1 MTTRQLLLSTAI
13 VPALLLGL
21 NPTARGA
28 GYAILEQSAEGQ
40 GASHAGSAA
49 RAEDPSTL
57 FFNPAGMA
65 RLPGY
70 QFSVS
75 GTLILPQSTLQS
87 GSASINIPGGTLPV
101 IGTVGTDAG
110 VNAGVPSLYATAQIS
125 PNWHL
130 GLSVTAPYGLVTQY
144 PPSSIARYYALTSQL
159 STIDIAP
166 AASWQALPSLALG
179 ASLIVETASARLTN
193 AVDFGSIGAGLGLA
207 PFGLLPG
214 RADGIANL
222 KGSGTAVGWQVGA
235 LYEPRAG
242 TRVGLTYRSAITHTI
257 DGTVE
262 FENVPALLAPGF
274 RGGSASAKVVTP
286 SNVSLGIAQEIGRF
300 TVLGGLTWTQWSHF
314 HDLLVVYQG
323 GQSLTEENWHDTVTV
338 SAGVEYHINDAFTVR
353 TGVAWDQ
360 SPVPDETRTPR
371 IPDGNRTW
379 LSIGGTWNATRNL
392 ALSLAYSHIFIA
404 DTKVALTDLGPGTPD
419 FLRGNLNANYSN
431 QVNIIAAQATFR
443 F

>member
-1 MTTRQLLLSTAI
+1 MTPRTFLLSTAVI
-13 VPALLLGL
+13 PALLLGL
-21 NPTARGA
+21 GPSARAA

-40 GASHAGSAA
+40 GTSHAGSAA

-57 FFNPAGMA
+57 FYNPAGMA

-70 QFSVS
+70 QFSIS
-75 GTLILPQSTLQS
+75 GTLIMPQSTLQS
-87 GSASINIPGGTLPV
+87 GSASTNIPGGTVPV

-110 VNAGVPSLYATAQIS
+110 VNAGIPALYGTAQIA
-125 PNWHL
+125 PNWHI

-166 AASWQALPSLALG
+166 AVSWQALPTLALG
-179 ASLIVETASARLTN
+179 ASLIVETAAARLTN
-193 AVDFGSIGAGLGLA
+193 AVDFGTIGAGLGLGR
-207 PFGLLPG
+207 FGLLPG
-214 RADGIANL
+214 RADGIATL
-222 KGSGTAVGWQVGA
+222 KGSGTALGWQIGG
-235 LYEPRAG
+235 LFEPRAG
-242 TRVGLTYRSAITHTI
+242 TRLGLTYRSAITHTL

-274 RGGSASAKVVTP
+274 RGGAASAKVVTP
-286 SNVSLGIAQEIGRF
+286 SNVSLGIAQDIGRF

-314 HDLLVVYQG
+314 HDLLAVYQG
-323 GQSLTEENWHDTVTV
+323 GSSFTEENWHDTVTV
-338 SAGVEYHINDAFTVR
+338 SAGVEYHVNDAFTLR

-360 SPVPDETRTPR
+360 SPVPDSTRTPR

-379 LSIGGTWNATRNL
+379 LSIGATWNATRNV
-392 ALSLAYSHIFIA
+392 ALSLAYSHIFVA
-404 DTKVALTDLGPGTPD
+404 DTKVALTDLGPGTPN